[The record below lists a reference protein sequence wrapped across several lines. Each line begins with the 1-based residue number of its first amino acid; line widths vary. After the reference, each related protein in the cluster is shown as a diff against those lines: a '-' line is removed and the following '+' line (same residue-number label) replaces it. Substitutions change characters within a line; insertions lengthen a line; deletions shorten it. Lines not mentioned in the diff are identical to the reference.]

1 MSGHSKWATIKRKKG
16 AADAKRG
23 ALFTKLAR
31 QITIAA
37 REGGDPE
44 YNFKLRLAVEKA
56 KSNAMPRDN
65 IERAVRRGAGADKD
79 NELEEIMYEG
89 YGPHGIALLLQVVT
103 DNRNRTL
110 SDVRRLF
117 TRANGNLGEAGSVAW
132 QFEPRGH
139 IIIETQGRSEDAL
152 FEIALEAGA
161 DDIQFSDGEAEIFT
175 NPGDLQLVR
184 EALVA
189 RKLHITE
196 FELVMVPKN
205 TLALEPEDA
214 VQILHLME
222 NLEELDDVDKVYSN
236 LEVTDEALAA
246 LEAAG

>member
-16 AADAKRG
+16 AADARRG

-44 YNFKLRLAVEKA
+44 YNFKLRLAVDQAKA
-56 KSNAMPRDN
+56 NAMPRDN
-65 IERAVRRGAGADKD
+65 IERAVRRGSGADKD
-79 NELEEIMYEG
+79 TELEELLYEG

-103 DNRNRTL
+103 DNRLRTL

-132 QFEPRGH
+132 QFDMRGH
-139 IIIETQGRSEDAL
+139 IAIETQGKAEDQL

-161 DDIQFSDGEAEIFT
+161 DDIQFGDGEADIYT

-184 EALVA
+184 EALN
-189 RKLHITE
+189 KQHLHITA
-196 FELVMVPKN
+196 FEMIMAPKA
-205 TLALEPEDA
+205 TVALDPPDA
-214 VQILHLME
+214 VQVMHLIE
-222 NLEELDDVDKVYSN
+222 NLEELDDVTKVYSN

-246 LEAAG
+246 MEQE

>member
-44 YNFKLRLAVEKA
+44 YNFKLRLAVDQAKA
-56 KSNAMPRDN
+56 NAMPRDN
-65 IERAVRRGAGADKD
+65 IERAVRRGSGADKD
-79 NELEEIMYEG
+79 TDLEELLYEG
-89 YGPHGIALLLQVVT
+89 YGPHGIALLLQIVT
-103 DNRNRTL
+103 DNRNRTVG
-110 SDVRRLF
+110 DVRRLF
-117 TRANGNLGEAGSVAW
+117 TRANGNLSEAGSVAW
-132 QFEPRGH
+132 QFEARGH
-139 IIIETQGRSEDAL
+139 IVIETQKLAEDKL

-161 DDIQFSDGEAEIFT
+161 DDIQFADGEADIYT

-184 EALVA
+184 EALT
-189 RKLHITE
+189 KQHLHITV
-196 FELVMVPKN
+196 FELIMVPKT
-205 TLALEPEDA
+205 TLAIEPFDA
-214 VQILHLME
+214 VQVMHLME
-222 NLEELDDVDKVYSN
+222 NLEELDDVTKVYSN

-246 LEAAG
+246 MEE